1 MRTGENSKRYLHL
14 GFDVG
19 STTVKLVV
27 LDENDKICYSNYRRH
42 YSDIESSV
50 AAILAETYDELGEFE
65 ATMAVTG
72 SGGLM
77 VHHWLDIPFVQEVIA
92 CSTAVESFIPE
103 TDVAV
108 ELGGEDAKI
117 TYFSGNMEQRMNG
130 TCAGGTGAFI
140 DQMASLIETDAKGLN
155 DLAKN
160 HRNIYPIASR
170 CGVFAKT
177 DVQAFFNQGAS
188 KEDIAASVF
197 QSVVNQTITALSC
210 GRKIEG
216 KVAFM
221 GGPLHF
227 LPELRKRFIETLKL
241 INEDVIIP
249 QHAQLF
255 VAIGAAIASRTN
267 EAIALSSLQ
276 NKLDQFGTRVKKEIK
291 RLRPL
296 FINEKE
302 YGEFKERHN
311 QVFVEKGDISTYTGE
326 CFLGID
332 AGSTT
337 TKAVL
342 IDENNR
348 ILYSYYSNNRGKPL
362 EIVVQILDKLYSL
375 LPESATIMKTAV
387 TGYGEELIKAAI
399 GADFGIVETIAHY
412 KAADYFQPGV
422 DFIIDIGGQDMKC
435 IRIRDGI
442 IEDILLNEA
451 CSSGCGSFIETF
463 AHSIGL
469 NVETFLQKALYAQNP
484 VDLGSRCTV
493 FMNSRVKQAQK
504 EGATVGDIAAGLSY
518 SVIKNA
524 LQKVIRIKNT
534 DELGEK
540 IVAQGGT
547 FSSDAVLRGFELLSG
562 REVVRPA
569 IPGLM
574 GAFGAALAA
583 KEACTAHMQSSLIS
597 KNECKNFTHR
607 TSLSRCGRCGN
618 NCLLT
623 ISHFGSGE
631 RFISGHRCERAYGAG
646 KTKPDIPNLYQYKYD
661 RIFGYDPLP
670 VKDAPRGIVGMPRV
684 LNMYEN
690 YPFWFTIFTELG
702 FSVQLSRQSS
712 REVYEEGMDTVP
724 SDSICYP
731 AKLAHGHVMDLLEKG
746 IKFIFYPCVFYEK
759 KEDAES
765 NNHLNCPIVISY
777 AEVIENN
784 INQIHAPDLIF
795 MHPFVSLDDIE
806 GLKKQLYNELR
817 PFAITRKE
825 INVAVDRAFEE
836 KQRAAKDIEN
846 KGEEV
851 LQYIRERH
859 MKGIVLAG
867 RPYHIDPEIN
877 HGLPDLITS
886 LGMAV
891 LTEDSIAHLGDI
903 ERPIRVMDQWT
914 FHSRLYAAAS
924 FVATQ
929 KELELVQLNSFG
941 CGLDAV
947 TTDQVNEILEGYGK
961 LYTLLKIDELH
972 NLGAAKIRLR
982 SLIAAMDERDKNNF
996 MPQKTS
1002 NPYKR
1007 VIFTQDMRKTH
1018 TILVPQMSPIHFE
1031 LLESAL
1037 NTCGYHLE
1045 ILPSVDKEAIEDGLR
1060 FVNNDACY
1068 PAIITVGQFIHA
1080 LKSGQYDLH
1089 KTSLLMTQTGG
1100 VCRASNYI
1108 GFIRKALRD
1117 AGFENIPVISV
1128 NAAGIEQNPGFT
1140 YSFDLL
1146 KKALMSV
1153 LYGDLLM
1160 NVLYRVRPYEK
1171 VKGAANTLFNKWMKK
1186 CKETVQY
1193 GKRRYFK
1200 ENIKEIVKD
1209 FDHLEIK
1216 DTVKPKVG
1224 IVGEILVKYHPT
1236 ANNNLVDILEAEG
1249 AEVVVPDLTGFLL
1262 YCAENER
1269 YKHKYL
1275 SKGKINK
1282 MVADVVIKFI
1292 EFWRKDM
1299 KQALVKSSRFAPPG
1313 TIKELG
1319 RAAEPIVD
1327 LGNQAGEGWLL
1338 TADMVSLIEQGVH
1351 NIICVQPF
1359 ACLPNHITGK
1369 GVIRRLKSVYP
1380 DVNIVAV
1387 DYDPGASEV
1396 NQLNRIKLM
1405 LANAFKNLDK
1415 TQTGLLNGKSIAL

>member
-1 MRTGENSKRYLHL
+1 MGAKKAMGKPLHL
-14 GFDVG
+14 GLDVG
-19 STTVKLVV
+19 STTVKLV
-27 LDENDKICYSNYRRH
+27 LIDDNNQIIYSNYRRH
-42 YSDIESSV
+42 YSDVEKSV
-50 AAILAETYDELGEFE
+50 EEILEEAYKNLGEFE
-65 ATMAVTG
+65 ATIAVTG

-77 VHHWLDIPFVQEVIA
+77 VHKWLDIPFVQEVIA
-92 CSTAVESFIPE
+92 CSMAVEELIPE
-103 TDVAV
+103 TDVAI

-140 DQMASLIETDAKGLN
+140 DQMAALIETDAKGLD
-155 DLAKN
+155 DLARVHK
-160 HRNIYPIASR
+160 NIYPIASR

-177 DVQAFFNQGAS
+177 DVQALLNQGAA

-197 QSVVNQTITALSC
+197 QSVVNQTITALAC
-210 GRKIEG
+210 GRKIQG

-227 LPELRKRFIETLKL
+227 LPELRKRFVETLELKD
-241 INEDVIIP
+241 EDVIIP
-249 QHAQLF
+249 QNSQLF
-255 VAIGAAIASRTN
+255 VAMGAAIASRN
-267 EAIALSSLQ
+267 GEVMSFVELHDRLDHFEASI
-276 NKLDQFGTRVKKEIK
+276 DREIK

-296 FINEKE
+296 FIDQDE
-302 YGEFKERHN
+302 YREFKDRHDRHK
-311 QVFVEKGDISTYTGE
+311 VRMGDIKSFSGN

-342 IDENNR
+342 IDENNQ
-348 ILYSYYSNNRGKPL
+348 ILYSYYDNNKGRPL
-362 EIVVQILDKLYSL
+362 EITIDILKEIYEL
-375 LPESATIMKTAV
+375 LPEGAIIANSAV
-387 TGYGEELIKAAI
+387 TGYGEELIKSALGVDI
-399 GADFGIVETIAHY
+399 GMVETIAHY
-412 KAADYFQPGV
+412 RAAEHFQPGV

-435 IRIRDGI
+435 IRIKDGV

-463 AHSIGL
+463 AHSIGME
-469 NVETFLQKALYAQNP
+469 VEDFLQNALNAENP

-518 SVIKNA
+518 SVVKNA

-534 DELGEK
+534 EELGEK

-547 FSSDAVLRGFELLSG
+547 FSSDAILRSFELLSD
-562 REVVRPA
+562 REVVRPS

-574 GAFGAALAA
+574 GALGAALTA
-583 KEACTAHMQSSLIS
+583 KEEYTAGYESTLIDLEDIS
-597 KNECKNFTHR
+597 EFTHK
-607 TSLSRCGRCGN
+607 TNMVRCGRCGN

-623 ISHFGSGE
+623 ISDFGSRG
-631 RFISGHRCERAYGAG
+631 RFISGNRCERAYGAG
-646 KTKPDIPNLYQYKYD
+646 RSKADIPNLYRYKYD
-661 RIFGYDPLP
+661 RIFGYEPLP
-670 VKDAPRGIVGMPRV
+670 EEEAPRGVVGMPRV

-690 YPFWFTIFTELG
+690 YPFWFTLFTELG
-702 FSVQLSRQSS
+702 FRVELSCHSS
-712 REVYEEGMDTVP
+712 RDVYEMGMDTVP

-731 AKLAHGHVMDLLEKG
+731 AKLAHGHIMDLIHKG

-759 KEDAES
+759 KEDKEA

-784 INQIHAPDLIF
+784 IDEVNGEDIIF
-795 MHPFVSLDDIE
+795 MHPFVSLDDLD
-806 GLKKQLYNELR
+806 GLKKHIYNELR
-817 PFAITRKE
+817 PFRISRRE
-825 INVAVDRAFEE
+825 VNSAVDKAWAE
-836 KQRAAKDIEN
+836 KQRAIRDIEN
-846 KGEEV
+846 KGEET
-851 LQYIRERH
+851 LRYIQDKEI
-859 MKGIVLAG
+859 KGIVLAG

-877 HGLPDLITS
+877 HGISDLITS

-891 LTEDSIAHLGDI
+891 LTEDSIAHLGQV
-903 ERPIRVMDQWT
+903 ERPIRVVDQWT

-929 KELELVQLNSFG
+929 KDIELVQLNSFG

-947 TTDQVNEILEGYGK
+947 TTDQVEEILSEYNK
-961 LYTLLKIDELH
+961 LYTLIKIDELN

-982 SLIAAMDERDKNNF
+982 SLMAAMEERDRNNF
-996 MPQKTS
+996 EPEKVGK
-1002 NPYKR
+1002 PYNR
-1007 VIFTQDMRKTH
+1007 VIFTKKMREEH
-1018 TILVPQMSPIHFE
+1018 TILVPQMAPIHFE
-1031 LLESAL
+1031 LIEAAMR
-1037 NTCGYHLE
+1037 TCGYNLE
-1045 ILPSVDKEAIEDGLR
+1045 ILPSVDKDAIDEGLSL
-1060 FVNNDACY
+1060 VNNDACY

-1080 LKSGQYDLH
+1080 LKSGKYDLNN
-1089 KTSLLMTQTGG
+1089 TSVLMSQTGG

-1117 AGFENIPVISV
+1117 AGFEDIPVISV
-1128 NAAGIEQNPGFT
+1128 SPSGLESNPGFT
-1140 YSFDLL
+1140 YSWDMAT
-1146 KKALMSV
+1146 KGVMAL

-1171 VKGAANTLFNKWMKK
+1171 VEGSANALFDTWMER
-1186 CKETVQY
+1186 CKESVRKGDRSEFKQYVQ
-1193 GKRRYFK
+1193 
-1200 ENIKEIVKD
+1200 EIVDD
-1209 FDHLEIK
+1209 FDNLELRDIQ
-1216 DTVKPKVG
+1216 KPKVG

-1262 YCAENER
+1262 YCAQNER
-1269 YKHKYL
+1269 YKHKHL

-1282 MVADVVIKFI
+1282 IAGDIAI
-1292 EFWRKDM
+1292 GYLEFWRKDM
-1299 KQALVKSSRFAPPG
+1299 KRVLRKSKRFTPPN
-1313 TIKELG
+1313 TVKELG
-1319 RAAEPIVD
+1319 SAAKPVVA

-1338 TADMVSLIEQGVH
+1338 TADMVVLIEQGVE
-1351 NIICVQPF
+1351 NIVCVQPF

-1369 GVIRRLKSVYP
+1369 GVIRRLKSMYSNA
-1380 DVNIVAV
+1380 NIVAI

-1405 LANAFKNLDK
+1405 LANAFKNMG
-1415 TQTGLLNGKSIAL
+1415 QSYAEQGI